1 MGRARRRS
9 NASRRLERRQTGP
22 RTHPPSAMMSPM
34 PAEEPPHQFNV
45 AAEAYDRYMGR
56 YSRLLAP
63 PFADFAGIP
72 PGQPARVLDVGS
84 GPGALVAELVGR
96 IGAESVVAVDPAAS
110 FVEAARAR
118 HAGVEVREASA
129 EALPFPDAT
138 FDAAL
143 AQLVVHFMADPVAG
157 LSEMRRVTRA
167 GGTVAAC
174 VWDFTEGNGPLE
186 RFWRAARDLDPGV
199 DDESR
204 RAGARRGQLEEL
216 LAAAGL
222 REIRGGELWIEVAH
236 ASFDEWWAPFEEGVG
251 PGGKYLATLGALDRE
266 RIRDQARRYVPDS
279 PFTLHARA
287 WAARGAVPD

>member
-1 MGRARRRS
+1 M
-9 NASRRLERRQTGP
+9 
-22 RTHPPSAMMSPM
+22 PP
-34 PAEEPPHQFNV
+34 EEPPHHFNV

-63 PFADFAGIP
+63 PFADFAGIA
-72 PGQPARVLDVGS
+72 PGQPSRVLDVGS

-96 IGAESVVAVDPAAS
+96 IGAEFVVAVDPAPS
-110 FVEAARAR
+110 FVEAAQAR
-118 HAGVEVREASA
+118 HPGVDVREASA
-129 EALPFPDAT
+129 ETLPFADAT

-174 VWDFTEGNGPLE
+174 VWDFTEGHGPLE

-199 DDESR
+199 DDESH
-204 RAGARRGQLEEL
+204 RAGARRGHLEEL

-236 ASFDEWWAPFEEGVG
+236 ASFDEWWAPFEDGVG
-251 PGGKYLATLGALDRE
+251 PGGKYLATLGAGDRE

-279 PFTLHARA
+279 PFTLRARA
-287 WAARGAVPD
+287 WAARGVVPD